1 MARYVPD
8 HSSQTLFIDGSLDS
22 LLPDNSVARSIRHG
36 LGELDFSRFDAV
48 YRNDLEGRP
57 AIDPRRLTG
66 LWILALL
73 RGVTSSV
80 PVACLC
86 RTDIEFRWL
95 CGDAHVQKSTL
106 SAFRSDHNEALR
118 DLSTQ
123 LLTVLSRSG
132 MLPGE
137 ALGADGTVIRA
148 ASSCGASRTRKQLRR
163 RTARL
168 KRVIAE
174 KYAESDS
181 LDETGKRLVKKQQRF
196 ERALVEMSELGLDN
210 DADRMT
216 ITEPEASMKR
226 LKNGS
231 FGPAHNVQ
239 VVTDLDSGAI
249 ISAEVIDKQNDSGQ
263 LLPQTRQAQE
273 ELQRV
278 DEHLKEDT
286 ESGSSVKAVVADSAY
301 HDTRQLVTLDDEGIA
316 TYVPDD
322 RGRHRLPSG
331 VAKQFDRDKFC
342 YEAST
347 DTMVCPVG
355 VRLKRRKLNKNGTA
369 MTYQAPTSVCL
380 KCSHKPQ
387 CSPSS
392 GSGRSVNRPLYENV
406 LKRVTDRVASEAGK
420 RQLQARSVVTEGAIG
435 RLVSLLHWR
444 RCRIWGR
451 AGAQAETLWRQIG
464 HNLML
469 YLGHWRPLVLK
480 PAPAGM

>member
-8 HSSQTLFIDGSLDS
+8 HNSQTLFIDGSLDS
-22 LLPDNSVARSIRHG
+22 LLPDNSVARSIHHG

-80 PVACLC
+80 QVARLC

-106 SAFRSDHNEALR
+106 SAFRCDHSEALG

-123 LLTVLSRSG
+123 LLTVLSRSDL
-132 MLPGE
+132 LPGKS
-137 ALGADGTVIRA
+137 LGVDGTVIRA

-168 KRVIAE
+168 KRVVSA
-174 KYAESDS
+174 KYSESDS
-181 LDETGKRLVKKQQRF
+181 LDEAGERLVKKQQRF
-196 ERALVEMSELGLDN
+196 ERALEEMSELGLDN
-210 DADRMT
+210 DTDRMT

-263 LLPQTRQAQE
+263 LLEQTRRAQA
-273 ELQRV
+273 ELRRV
-278 DEHLKEDT
+278 KERLDEDP

-316 TYVPDD
+316 TYVPDY
-322 RGRHRLPSG
+322 RSRRPSG
-331 VAKQFDRDKFC
+331 VSQQFDRNKFS
-342 YEAST
+342 YDAST
-347 DTMVCPVG
+347 DTMVCPAG
-355 VRLKRRKLNKNGTA
+355 ARLKRRKLNKNGTA
-369 MTYQAPTSVCL
+369 MTYQAKASVCL
-380 KCSHKPQ
+380 TCSYKPE

-392 GSGRSVNRPLYENV
+392 SSGRSVNRPLYEDV
-406 LKRVTDRVASEAGK
+406 LKRVSDRVASEAGK
-420 RQLQARSVVTEGAIG
+420 RRLQARSVVTEGAIG

-444 RCRIWGR
+444 RCCTWGGV
-451 AGAQAETLWRQIG
+451 GAQAETQWRQIV

-469 YLGHWRPLVLK
+469 SLGLWRPLVLK
-480 PAPAGM
+480 PAPAGT

>member
-22 LLPDNSVARSIRHG
+22 LLPDNSMARSIRHG

-57 AIDPRRLTG
+57 AIDPRCLTG

-80 PVACLC
+80 QVARSC

-106 SAFRSDHNEALR
+106 SAFRSDHREALA

-123 LLTVLSRSG
+123 LLTVLSRSDL
-132 MLPGE
+132 LPGE
-137 ALGADGTVIRA
+137 ALGVDGTVIRA

-163 RTARL
+163 RAARL
-168 KRVIAE
+168 KRVVSA
-174 KYAESDS
+174 KYSESDN
-181 LDETGKRLVKKQQRF
+181 LDETGERLLKKQHRF
-196 ERALVEMSELGLDN
+196 ERALDEMSKLGLDN
-210 DADRMT
+210 DADRIT
-216 ITEPEASMKR
+216 ITEPEASLKR

-249 ISAEVIDKQNDSGQ
+249 ISVEVIDKQNDSGQ
-263 LLPQTRQAQE
+263 LLEQTRRAEAQ
-273 ELQRV
+273 LRRV
-278 DEHLKEDT
+278 DERLNEDT
-286 ESGSSVKAVVADSAY
+286 SSGSSVKAVVADSAY
-301 HDTRQLVTLDDEGIA
+301 HDTRQLATLDDEGIA
-316 TYVPDD
+316 TYVPDY
-322 RGRHRLPSG
+322 RSRRPSG
-331 VAKQFDRDKFC
+331 VSEQFDRNKFS
-342 YEAST
+342 YDAST
-347 DTMVCPVG
+347 DTMMCPVG
-355 VRLKRRKLNKNGTA
+355 ARLKRRKLNKNGTA
-369 MTYQAPTSVCL
+369 MTYQAKASVC
-380 KCSHKPQ
+380 KACSYKPK

-392 GSGRSVNRPLYENV
+392 SSGRSVNRLLYEDV
-406 LKRVTDRVASEAGK
+406 LKRVTDRVASKAGK
-420 RQLQARSVVTEGAIG
+420 RHLQARSVVTEGAIG

-444 RCRIWGR
+444 RCCTWGR
-451 AGAQAETLWRQIG
+451 AGAQAEALWRQIS

-469 YLGHWRPLVLK
+469 YLGLWRPLVLK
-480 PAPAGM
+480 PVPAGT

>member
-8 HSSQTLFIDGSLDS
+8 HSSQTLFVDGSLDS
-22 LLPDNSVARSIRHG
+22 LLPDNSVARSIQHG

-80 PVACLC
+80 QVAHLC

-106 SAFRSDHNEALR
+106 SAFRGDHSEALG

-123 LLTVLSRSG
+123 LLTVLSRSD
-132 MLPGE
+132 MLPGK
-137 ALGADGTVIRA
+137 ALGVDGTVIRA

-168 KRVIAE
+168 KRVISA
-174 KYAESDS
+174 KYSESDS
-181 LDETGKRLVKKQQRF
+181 LDEAGERLVKKQQRF
-196 ERALVEMSELGLDN
+196 ERALEEMGKLGLNGD
-210 DADRMT
+210 DDRLT
-216 ITEPEASMKR
+216 ITEPEASVKL

-249 ISAEVIDKQNDSGQ
+249 ISAEVIDKQNDAGQ
-263 LLPQTRQAQE
+263 LLPQTRRAQA
-273 ELQRV
+273 ELRRV
-278 DEHLKEDT
+278 DERLNEDT
-286 ESGSSVKAVVADSAY
+286 ASGRSVKAVVADSAY
-301 HDTRQLVTLDDEGIA
+301 HDTRQLVTLDDEGVA
-316 TYVPDD
+316 TYVSDD
-322 RGRHRLPSG
+322 RGDHRRPPG
-331 VAKQFDRDKFC
+331 VSEQFDRNKFC
-342 YEAST
+342 YDAST

-355 VRLKRRKLNKNGTA
+355 AHLKRRNLNKNRTA
-369 MTYQAPTSVCL
+369 MTYQAPFSVCRE
-380 KCSHKPQ
+380 CIHRPE
-387 CSPSS
+387 CSPTSS
-392 GSGRSVNRPLYENV
+392 TGRYVNRPLYEDV
-406 LKRVTDRVASEAGK
+406 LKRVSDRVASEAGK
-420 RQLQARSVVTEGAIG
+420 RHLQARSVVTEGAIG

-444 RCRIWGR
+444 RCCTWGGV
-451 AGAQAETLWRQIG
+451 GAQAETLWRQIG

-469 YLGHWRPLVLK
+469 YLGLWRPLVLK
-480 PAPAGM
+480 PVPAGT

>member
-48 YRNDLEGRP
+48 YCNDLEGRP

-66 LWILALL
+66 LWIQALL

-80 PVACLC
+80 QVARLC

-106 SAFRSDHNEALR
+106 SAFRSDHSEALG

-123 LLTVLSRSG
+123 LLTVLSRSD

-137 ALGADGTVIRA
+137 ALGVDGTVIRA

-168 KRVIAE
+168 KRVVSE

-181 LDETGKRLVKKQQRF
+181 LDETGERLVKKQQRF
-196 ERALVEMSELGLDN
+196 ERALEEMDKLGLNGD
-210 DADRMT
+210 DDRLT
-216 ITEPEASMKR
+216 ITEPEASVKR

-249 ISAEVIDKQNDSGQ
+249 ISAEVIDKQNDAGQ
-263 LLPQTRQAQE
+263 LLKQTRRAQA
-273 ELQRV
+273 ELRRV
-278 DEHLKEDT
+278 DERLNEDT

-316 TYVPDD
+316 TYVSDD
-322 RGRHRLPSG
+322 RGDHRRPSG
-331 VAKQFDRDKFC
+331 VSEQFDRDKFS
-342 YEAST
+342 YDAST

-355 VRLKRRKLNKNGTA
+355 ARLKRRNLNKNRTA
-369 MTYQAPTSVCL
+369 MTYQAPSSVCR
-380 KCSHKPQ
+380 KCLHRPE
-387 CSPSS
+387 CSPTSS
-392 GSGRSVNRPLYENV
+392 TGRYVNRLLYEDV
-406 LKRVTDRVASEAGK
+406 LKRVTDRVASETGK

-444 RCRIWGR
+444 RCRTWGGV
-451 AGAQAETLWRQIG
+451 GAQAETLWRQIG

-469 YLGHWRPLVLK
+469 YLGLWRPLVLK
-480 PAPAGM
+480 PAPAGP